1 MVTLED
7 VLKKYS
13 THPEFLGMELTEP
26 NQRGAV
32 DDTPLHIAARKGE
45 LDDVEV
51 LLQNGADVDIAGD
64 LGNTPLHYAA
74 MSGKIEMVK
83 KLLAC
88 GASLLLVN
96 EFGQTA
102 LEVAE
107 LGGHNNVA
115 EVLRSQK
122 PHKTRMKH

>member
-1 MVTLED
+1 MATLKD

-13 THPEFLGMELTEP
+13 THPDFLRMELTEP

-32 DDTPLHIAARKGE
+32 DDTPLHIAARKGA

-51 LLQNGADVDIAGD
+51 LLQNGAAIDIAGD

-74 MSGKIEMVK
+74 MSGKTEAVN

-88 GASLLLVN
+88 GANPRLAN

-102 LEVAE
+102 LEVAD
-107 LGGHNNVA
+107 LGGHDKVA
-115 EVLRSQK
+115 EVLKNALIRS
-122 PHKTRMKH
+122 